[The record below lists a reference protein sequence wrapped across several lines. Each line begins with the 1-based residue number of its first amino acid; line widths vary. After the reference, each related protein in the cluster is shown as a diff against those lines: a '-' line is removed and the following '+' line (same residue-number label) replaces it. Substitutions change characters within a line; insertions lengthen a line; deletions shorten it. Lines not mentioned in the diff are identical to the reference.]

1 MNRVAKTSFWTI
13 IFGLIFVVSVGS
25 LSAQRSKIVTS
36 TGPLW
41 EDTAINPHDFTDEYY
56 AMHGIIAGEIIGR
69 RTGTDGLSV
78 FSNSSNP
85 YHTNVR
91 VIATIPAYDQLG
103 NMFFWYPLGEVQVS
117 GFTQEKV
124 GMLALERAKQFP
136 IYVFPNSRIIDYRV
150 FANTRQ
156 ASLMDDTLMPTKTG
170 DLNPLGIREI
180 RIVNYTEKAF
190 SKDGIEMMKFFAKKN
205 GMAADDTPMIRT
217 VDDIQMLLKFEMI
230 TAEPIKSNG
239 SLYSI
244 GPMLFN
250 PTNGVIAQDAYLWMT
265 MKDDRPLPG
274 EDLFVWQFYCLQKTG
289 NWCSQ

>member
-1 MNRVAKTSFWTI
+1 MNRIARTSFWTI
-13 IFGLIFVVSVGS
+13 IFGLIFLISVGS
-25 LSAQRSKIVTS
+25 LSAQRAKIITS

-56 AMHGIIAGEIIGR
+56 AMHGIIARDIIGR

-85 YHTNVR
+85 YHTNIR
-91 VIATIPAYDQLG
+91 VIATIPAYDQFG
-103 NMFFWYPLGEVQVS
+103 NMFFWYPLGEVQDS
-117 GFTQEKV
+117 GFMQDKV
-124 GMLALERAKQFP
+124 GMRALEMAKQFP
-136 IYVFPNSRIIDYRV
+136 IYVFPDSKIIDYRA

-156 ASLMDDTLMPTKTG
+156 ASLMDNTLMPTKSE

-190 SKDGIEMMKFFAKKN
+190 DKEAIEMMNFLAKKN
-205 GMAADDTPMIRT
+205 GMAADDTPMIRSME
-217 VDDIQMLLKFEMI
+217 DINMLLKHEMI
-230 TAEPIKSNG
+230 TAEPTKTYG
-239 SLYSI
+239 GQYSI
-244 GPMLFN
+244 GPVLYN
-250 PTNGVIAQDAYLWMT
+250 PINGVIARDAYLWMT

>member
-1 MNRVAKTSFWTI
+1 
-13 IFGLIFVVSVGS
+13 
-25 LSAQRSKIVTS
+25 
-36 TGPLW
+36 LW

-56 AMHGIIAGEIIGR
+56 ALNGINAREIIGR
-69 RTGTDGLSV
+69 RTGMDGLSV

-103 NMFFWYPLGEVQVS
+103 NMFFWYPLGEVLDS
-117 GFTQEKV
+117 GFLPDKA

-136 IYVFPNSRIIDYRV
+136 IYVFPNPKIVDYRA

-156 ASLMDDTLMPTKTG
+156 ASLMDNTLMPTKTE
-170 DLNPLGIREI
+170 DLNRLGVREI

-190 SKDGIEMMKFFAKKN
+190 DKDAIEMMNYLAKKN
-205 GMAADDTPMIRT
+205 GMAADDTPLIRT
-217 VDDIQMLLKFEMI
+217 VDDINMLLKHEMI
-230 TAEPIKSNG
+230 TAEPMKMYG
-239 SLYSI
+239 GQYSI
-244 GPMLFN
+244 GPMLYH
-250 PTNGVIAQDAYLWMT
+250 PTNGVIARDAYLWMT